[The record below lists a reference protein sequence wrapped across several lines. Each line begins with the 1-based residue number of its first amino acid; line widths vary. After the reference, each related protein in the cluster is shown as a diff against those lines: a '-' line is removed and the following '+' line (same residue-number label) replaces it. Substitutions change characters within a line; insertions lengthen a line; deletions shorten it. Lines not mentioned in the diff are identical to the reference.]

1 MVAALAAAT
10 LTEPKEECMRFHTMG
25 GGCGLGSAWA
35 WPGAGFFWM
44 GPGWPCGPNRDR
56 WIRMLEDYQ
65 NDLEQAAA
73 DVADLIRRIR
83 EDAGSETTNV

>member
-1 MVAALAAAT
+1 
-10 LTEPKEECMRFHTMG
+10 
-25 GGCGLGSAWA
+25 
-35 WPGAGFFWM
+35 
-44 GPGWPCGPNRDR
+44 
-56 WIRMLEDYQ
+56 MLEDYQ